1 MTSEK
6 DPLLAEMRQLAQLIR
21 ECDKEKNPIERL
33 SFVARYEKVS
43 REFWATTPTRWVN
56 E

>member
-1 MTSEK
+1 MIHAEDS
-6 DPLLAEMRQLAQLIR
+6 LLSEMRQLAQLIR
-21 ECDKEKNPIERL
+21 ECDEEKNPIERL

-43 REFWATTPTRWVN
+43 REFWNNTPTRWVH